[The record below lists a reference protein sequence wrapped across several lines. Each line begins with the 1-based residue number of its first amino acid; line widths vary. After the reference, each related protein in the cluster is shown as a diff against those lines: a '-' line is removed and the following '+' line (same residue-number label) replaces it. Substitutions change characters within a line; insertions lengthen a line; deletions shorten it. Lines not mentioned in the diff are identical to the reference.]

1 MLHHTYRGFSDH
13 RLLTVVV
20 AVIVT
25 LLLFW
30 WAPSAG
36 ADVAIDTCGQTVPAG
51 ETGYLVMDL
60 DCARSGTEGVVLSH
74 RSRLVLAGYVI
85 SGSGGE
91 RGDEDPRPL
100 QGVRCAARTVCT
112 VIGPGAIVG
121 FSDAG
126 VAGTRVR
133 VRDVAIE
140 GNARKGVAAFENIA
154 LHGVVV
160 DGNGDLGVHA
170 GGRLRMHDT
179 DIAEHGQAD
188 VLEWRAPRHRPVRNH
203 SQYREGRPG

>member
-1 MLHHTYRGFSDH
+1 MFQHTHRGFSDH
-13 RLLTVVV
+13 LLFTLVV
-20 AVIVT
+20 AAVVT
-25 LLLFW
+25 LLLLW

-36 ADVAIDTCGQTVPAG
+36 ADVVVDTCGQTVPAG
-51 ETGYLVMDL
+51 ETGYLITDL
-60 DCARSGTEGVVLSH
+60 DCAGSGTEGVVLSH
-74 RSRLVLAGYVI
+74 RSRLVLAGHVI
-85 SGSGGE
+85 SGSGE
-91 RGDEDPRPL
+91 HGDQDPRPL

-154 LHGVVV
+154 LHRVIV
-160 DGNGDLGVHA
+160 DGNGDLGGH
-170 GGRLRMHDT
+170 RL
-179 DIAEHGQAD
+179 IGAQVA
-188 VLEWRAPRHRPVRNH
+188 RHKYARSRLID
-203 SQYREGRPG
+203 R